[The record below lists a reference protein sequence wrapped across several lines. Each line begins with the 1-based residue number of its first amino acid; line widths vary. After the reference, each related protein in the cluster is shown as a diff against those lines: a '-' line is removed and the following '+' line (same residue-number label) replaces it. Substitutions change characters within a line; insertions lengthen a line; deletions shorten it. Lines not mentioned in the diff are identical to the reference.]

1 METLELNIDEPD
13 ASNIAE
19 WITGLLIDPPAET
32 SFDDIRD
39 RLKSVAFTEIV
50 NALERAGDLRTE
62 QATISLYRQW
72 IASQPPGNS
81 LLFAAWF
88 NLGVTLAGAGDS
100 AGAVVAYQ
108 SALALRPDFHSAA
121 ANLGT
126 LLESAGRPEAAL
138 AVWGRALQPSE
149 ARILLINNRARLLE
163 QLGRLDE
170 AEHEMRL
177 SLLTDP
183 MQPDVIQHW
192 IHIRQ
197 KMCEWPV
204 LSEDIPGLTSDA
216 LLRYAGPLS
225 VLALTDDIGL
235 QREATADWIERK
247 TTLPSA
253 RLSPPQG
260 YRHERIRLGYM
271 SSDFCRHAMSYL
283 IAELF
288 ECHDRSQFEI
298 YGYCSSIDDGSEI
311 RARLIRSFD
320 HFRIIQP
327 LADEAAARLIRS
339 DEIDILIDL
348 NGLTSGARP
357 QILRWK
363 PAPIQATY
371 LGFVG
376 PVPLPELDYMFCD
389 DIVLPPNLASQYL
402 PEPLYIADNYQANDT
417 RRTIGEETTRAAI
430 GLPEDKFVFCC
441 FSNHYKMTEELFDAW
456 MTILR
461 RTKNSILW
469 IVGDNEWARR
479 NILARAVAR
488 GIDPERIVF
497 AARVGPDEYMA
508 RLRLAD
514 LFLDTFPHNAGTIAS
529 DAIRMGLPLVTLS
542 GRGFASRMAGRLLTA
557 VGARQGIATTLLE
570 YIDVAVRLATDA
582 RAFNTFKTCFGLE
595 NWQREIGDVARF
607 TAEYEATLTGL
618 CDDLEANR

>member
-1 METLELNIDEPD
+1 MTTLELTTGDPD
-13 ASNIAE
+13 IAD
-19 WITGLLIDPPAET
+19 WLAWHLMGSPAGT
-32 SFDDIRD
+32 AFDHIQD
-39 RLKSVAFTEIV
+39 RMQSVTFTEIV
-50 NALERAGDLRTE
+50 NALERAGNSRTD
-62 QATISLYRQW
+62 QATIGLYRQW
-72 IASQPPGNS
+72 IASQPPDNA

-88 NLGVTLAGAGDS
+88 NLGVTQAGAGDT
-100 AGAVVAYQ
+100 AGAVAAYQ
-108 SALALRPDFHSAA
+108 AALALRPDFHSAA
-121 ANLGT
+121 VNLGT
-126 LLESAGRPEAAL
+126 LLESLGRPEAAL

-149 ARILLINNRARLLE
+149 ARVLLINNRARLLE

-170 AEHEMRL
+170 AEQEMRA

-183 MQPDVIQHW
+183 AQPDVIQHW

-204 LSEDIPGLTSDA
+204 LAGAVPQLNNQE

-225 VLALTDDIGL
+225 VLALTDDIAV
-235 QREATADWIERK
+235 QRQTAADWIERK
-247 TTLPSA
+247 TFLPPA
-253 RLSPPQG
+253 QLSSPDG
-260 YRHERIRLGYM
+260 YRHERIRVGYL

-288 ECHDRSQFEI
+288 ESHDRSRFEI
-298 YGYCSSIDDGSEI
+298 YGYCSSPDDGSDI
-311 RARLIRSFD
+311 RARVIGAFD
-320 HFRIIQP
+320 HFRIVQHLP
-327 LADEAAARLIRS
+327 DDAAARLIRA

-376 PVPLPELDYMFCD
+376 PVPLPELDY
-389 DIVLPPNLASQYL
+389 
-402 PEPLYIADNYQANDT
+402 
-417 RRTIGEETTRAAI
+417 RAAA
-430 GLPEDKFVFCC
+430 GLPDHKFVFCC
-441 FSNHYKMTEELFDAW
+441 FSNHYKMTYEMFDAW

-461 RTKNSILW
+461 RAKNSILW

-479 NILARAVAR
+479 NMLARAVAR

-497 AARVGPDEYMA
+497 APRVGPDEYMA

-514 LFLDTFPHNAGTIAS
+514 LFLDTFPYNAGTIAS

-542 GRGFASRMAGRLLTA
+542 GRSFASRMAGRLLMAT
-557 VGARQGIATTLLE
+557 GARQGVATTLLE
-570 YIDVAVRLATDA
+570 YVDVAVRLATDV
-582 RAFNTFKTCFGLE
+582 RAYHAFKACFGQE
-595 NWQREIGDVARF
+595 NWQRDIGDMVRF
-607 TAEYEATLTGL
+607 TSEYEATLLGL
-618 CDDLEANR
+618 CQKQEPSL